1 MTASGQPVSV
11 DRVVAAMRGTAEL
24 PRKNGELV
32 FDEPWQGRVFGMAVA
47 LHEQGGYEW
56 EEFRQALI
64 ARIAAAEARGGP
76 FAYYEIWLVTFEDL
90 LAGKG
95 LVSAEELEEA
105 TYQFEFGERDEVF

>member
-1 MTASGQPVSV
+1 MAGS
-11 DRVVAAMRGTAEL
+11 AAL

-47 LHEQGGYEW
+47 LHEQGLYGW

-64 ARIAAAEARGGP
+64 ARIAAAEARGP
-76 FAYYEIWLVTFEDL
+76 AFAYYEIWLGTFEEL
-90 LAGKG
+90 LARRG
-95 LVSAEELEEA
+95 LVTPEEIEET